1 MLGSLGGLIEL
12 LYVYYMSQ
20 VGSDQFIR
28 SFTQFKVYTQYMR
41 KGKKKSEGRGARR
54 RGRRRLMDE
63 AYGLWTFR
71 ASQERPTR
79 LIFSS
84 GSKISK
90 KSHGKGKKNKG

>member
-1 MLGSLGGLIEL
+1 MLGPLGGLIEL

-20 VGSDQFIR
+20 IR
-28 SFTQFKVYTQYMR
+28 SIHSFIHSLKVYTQCMR
-41 KGKKKSEGRGARR
+41 KGKKKVKGRGARR

-63 AYGLWTFR
+63 AYGLWTFK
-71 ASQERPTR
+71 ASERRPTR

-90 KSHGKGKKNKG
+90 KSHGKGKKIKG